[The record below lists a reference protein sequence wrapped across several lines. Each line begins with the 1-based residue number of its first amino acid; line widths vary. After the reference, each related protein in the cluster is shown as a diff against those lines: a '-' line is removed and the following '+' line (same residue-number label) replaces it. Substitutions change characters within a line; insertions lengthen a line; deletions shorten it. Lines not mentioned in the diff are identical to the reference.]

1 MLAYPCIFWWWC
13 VLIWSIAAWGEPLRA
28 SGASNGFSAWSIG
41 PFGIPPV
48 LPTAGQ
54 GGAAPWT
61 FGRACVLMSAP
72 WRAASSP
79 LLVLPWA
86 PGLSGGFWDFGDGH
100 SYSCFPMA
108 AVTRRSPPHPKGRR
122 VFYTFPFRRCIVV
135 MGLPSVSPPGAVFGP
150 RAANGPL
157 VSLCVVAAY
166 FPCRSSPCSPCHVLY
181 LVGRCVSFP
190 DRAIAQSRCGERPR
204 SSP

>member
-48 LPTAGQ
+48 LPKAGQ

-100 SYSCFPMA
+100 SYSCFPMT
-108 AVTRRSPPHPKGRR
+108 AVTRRSPPHPQGRR
-122 VFYTFPFRRCIVV
+122 VFYTFPFLKVHCCHGVALGVASGRGIWSPGCKWPVGFVVCCRCV
-135 MGLPSVSPPGAVFGP
+135 LPVPFLTLLAMPC
-150 RAANGPL
+150 L
-157 VSLCVVAAY
+157 VSGWSVCLL
-166 FPCRSSPCSPCHVLY
+166 P
-181 LVGRCVSFP
+181 
-190 DRAIAQSRCGERPR
+190 
-204 SSP
+204 